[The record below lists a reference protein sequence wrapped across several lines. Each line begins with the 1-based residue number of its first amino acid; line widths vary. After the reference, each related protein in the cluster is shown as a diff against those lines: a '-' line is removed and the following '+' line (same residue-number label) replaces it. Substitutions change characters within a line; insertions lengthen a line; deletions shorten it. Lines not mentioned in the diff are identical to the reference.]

1 MVWVVLEGGWFTT
14 SESPF
19 SGSSEDP
26 SIAKQYNYIVAV
38 TVLLSILDS
47 LRYTSYTKIKKKQ
60 SKLFSECAFVTLM
73 SSRVRCSGSVF
84 L

>member
-1 MVWVVLEGGWFTT
+1 MLGGGWFIT

-26 SIAKQYNYIVAV
+26 PIAKQYNYIVTVA
-38 TVLLSILDS
+38 VLLSILDR
-47 LRYTSYTKIKKKQ
+47 LLYTSYTKIKKQ
-60 SKLFSECAFVTLM
+60 SKLFSECAFITLM
-73 SSRVRCSGSVF
+73 SSRVRCAGSVF